1 MAAGLAVLAS
11 LYVGFAQAHD
21 VRHGSGHA
29 YAILGDLPV
38 KHRDRV
44 KPLSSVAIEEIKLIH
59 GRSTIKLRGPR
70 GKTTS
75 SWEPVAA
82 LLDWSARPEF
92 WDNQDFILVEYL
104 PLEKPAHR
112 GIDP

>member
-1 MAAGLAVLAS
+1 MRRITWGSFGLVLAIAAAAVLAS
-11 LYVGFAQAHD
+11 TRVDSEHTYD
-21 VRHGSGHA
+21 VSVGSGHA

-44 KPLSSVAIEEIKLIH
+44 KPLTSLAIEEVKLIY
-59 GRSTIKLRGPR
+59 GRSTIKLLGPD

-82 LLDWSARPEF
+82 LSDWSAR
-92 WDNQDFILVEYL
+92 
-104 PLEKPAHR
+104 
-112 GIDP
+112 